1 MRLIRGLHNLSQ
13 FTADFAQGSVI
24 TIGNFDGVHLGHQCV
39 LAQVKQQ
46 AQALNLPSVA
56 MVFEPFPIEYFRPEQ
71 APVRLMNLREKV
83 RALADVGIDYL
94 LCVSFNRQF
103 AAQSAVDFVTQILH
117 QQLQVRHLVIGDD
130 FKFGYQRQGDFAF
143 LSQCGAQMGFSVRAM
158 PTFNLDGV
166 RVSSTRVRQVLA
178 KPDLAEGARLMGQG
192 FRFEGRVIHGQ
203 KLGRTIGF
211 PTLNLN
217 PKRLQM
223 PVSGVFAV
231 RVAGLS
237 EQPWPG
243 VANIG
248 VRPTV
253 HGQRPS
259 IEVHLF
265 DWHKMVYGAHV
276 EVRLEA
282 FIRPEMKFSGLPA
295 LQAQIAQDAEQ
306 ARQLLTDSNHLI
318 LSSEHDRLQSNA

>member
-1 MRLIRGLHNLSQ
+1 MRLIRGLHNLTR
-13 FTADFAQGSVI
+13 FRLEFAAGSVV

-39 LAQVKQQ
+39 LDKVMTQARKQG
-46 AQALNLPSVA
+46 LPSVV
-56 MVFEPFPIEYFRPEQ
+56 MVFEPFPIEFFSPEN

-83 RALADVGIDYL
+83 RALAEYGVDYL
-94 LCVSFNRQF
+94 LCVSFNQAF
-103 AAQSAVDFVTQILH
+103 AQLSAADFVSNVL
-117 QQLQVRHLVIGDD
+117 QQGLNVRQLVIGDD
-130 FKFGYQRQGDFAF
+130 FRFGHQRQGDFEF
-143 LSQCGAQMGFSVRAM
+143 LLNWGQASGCEVQAM
-158 PTFNLDGV
+158 PTMKIDGH
-166 RVSSTRVRQVLA
+166 RVSSTRVREVLA
-178 KPDLAEGARLMGQG
+178 APDLVEAQRLMGQA

-231 RVAGLS
+231 TVKGLS
-237 EQPWPG
+237 DKPWPG

-253 HGQRPS
+253 QGQRPS

-265 DWHKMVYGAHV
+265 DWQKMVYGAHV

-295 LQAQIAQDAEQ
+295 LQSQIAQDAEQ
-306 ARQLLTDSNHLI
+306 ARQLLTDSNHSI
-318 LSSEHDRLQSNA
+318 LRSEHDRL

>member
-1 MRLIRGLHNLSQ
+1 MRLIRGLHNINQ
-13 FTADFAQGSVI
+13 FTADFAKGSVI
-24 TIGNFDGVHLGHQCV
+24 TIGNFDGVHLGHQRV

-46 AQALNLPSVA
+46 AESLGLPSVA

-71 APVRLMNLREKV
+71 APVRLMNLREKAH
-83 RALADVGIDYL
+83 ALAGVGIDYL
-94 LCVSFNRQF
+94 LCVSFNRSF
-103 AAQSAVDFVTQILH
+103 AVLTAVDFVDQVLH
-117 QQLQVRHLVIGDD
+117 KQLHAKHLVIGDD

-143 LSQCGAQMGFSVRAM
+143 LRQRGVQMGFSVSAM
-158 PTFNLDGV
+158 PTFNLDGA

-178 KPDLAEGARLMGQG
+178 KPDLSEVARLMGQG

-203 KLGRTIGF
+203 KLGRTLGF

-223 PVSGVFAV
+223 PVNGVFAV
-231 RVAGLS
+231 SVAGLAD
-237 EQPWPG
+237 QPWPG

-248 VRPTV
+248 LRPTV
-253 HGQRPS
+253 QGQRPS

-265 DWHKMVYGAHV
+265 DWKKMVYGAHV

-282 FIRPEMKFSGLPA
+282 FIRPEMTFSGLPA
-295 LQAQIAQDAEQ
+295 LQAQIVQDAEQ
-306 ARQLLTDSNHLI
+306 ARALLTHSYHSNF
-318 LSSEHDRLQSNA
+318 EKP